1 MSDLSFYRMR
11 AIAVLAMTAA
21 VPAIGACG
29 DHKLGPSTP
38 ASVSIVSGDTQK
50 ILVGDRASQPLL
62 VEIKNSDGSPLAS
75 IPVVWGHQR
84 RRIAAAGCRYDGRER
99 TSEGHLSLARH
110 HGRSRHGEGRDQR
123 YLPVQ
128 HDHVHGDRAANEVTS
143 PYGVSSFFRRAI
155 AARACAAAPLVG

>member
-1 MSDLSFYRMR
+1 MIERKKVTIL
-11 AIAVLAMTAA
+11 ITGV
-21 VPAIGACG
+21 
-29 DHKLGPSTP
+29 
-38 ASVSIVSGDTQK
+38 GDTVGQGLIKAARQIVAPCRIVGIDRDEFSVGLRWVVAGVPDTGVEMIRFRFRPTGQK
-50 ILVGDRASQPLL
+50 
-62 VEIKNSDGSPLAS
+62 
-75 IPVVWGHQR
+75 R

-128 HDHVHGDRAANEVTS
+128 HDHVHGERAADKVTS
-143 PYGVSSFFRRAI
+143 PYGVSSFFKRAI